1 MSSIPGFT
9 TVRGTDVRALHDRLA
24 RMRGEEPPTA
34 REDRLRAERAAVAA
48 ERTAVAAERGKEEAL
63 HASNLAAFRD
73 EDIERTK
80 QQQKV
85 TKLMAKLQ
93 KSTDDLITALP
104 EKHGG
109 RGEIGNLRKN
119 YNKATKTLGKFIKHY
134 AKSKPDINPEW
145 ENLPVARKRAL
156 TYFHQNLASNLA
168 NHRDIS
174 RLNTAK
180 KAAEQ
185 VAQESGVEDFR
196 SLLTPDQ
203 QERLDNWMVHLDT
216 PPPPQPSNAVP
227 VARVVGS
234 SKQGGRKTRKRR
246 RRRKRKTR
254 KHRKKKRTRR
264 RKPKKR
270 HRRTRKK

>member
-9 TVRGTDVRALHDRLA
+9 TVRGTDVRALHDRLTHL
-24 RMRGEEPPTA
+24 RGEETPTA
-34 REDRLRAERAAVAA
+34 REDRLRAVAA

-85 TKLMAKLQ
+85 TKLMAKLR
-93 KSTDDLITALP
+93 KSTNDLITALP

-134 AKSKPDINPEW
+134 ASLSPKF
-145 ENLPVARKRAL
+145 R
-156 TYFHQNLASNLA
+156 QNLASNLA

-216 PPPPQPSNAVP
+216 PPPPPQPSNAVP

-270 HRRTRKK
+270 HRRTRRR

>member
-9 TVRGTDVRALHDRLA
+9 TVRGTDVRALHDRLTHL
-24 RMRGEEPPTA
+24 RGEETPTA
-34 REDRLRAERAAVAA
+34 REDRLRAVAA

-85 TKLMAKLQ
+85 TKLMAKIR

-134 AKSKPDINPEW
+134 ANSKPDINPEW
-145 ENLPVARKRAL
+145 KNLPVARKRAL

-216 PPPPQPSNAVP
+216 PPPPPQPSNAVP

-270 HRRTRKK
+270 HRRTRRR